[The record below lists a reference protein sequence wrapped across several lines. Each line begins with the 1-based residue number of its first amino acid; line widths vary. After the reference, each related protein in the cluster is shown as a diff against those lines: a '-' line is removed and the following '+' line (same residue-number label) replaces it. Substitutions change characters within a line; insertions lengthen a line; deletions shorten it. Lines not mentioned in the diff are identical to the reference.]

1 VGASRVH
8 ASGFLRT
15 IAVVVMTLG
24 LVACSQTEGT
34 ARGVVTSV
42 EGTLEEVT
50 SFVVLVDGSELD
62 FTPTADG
69 DYDFPLSH
77 LREHQR
83 TGEPVLVGW
92 EIVGSV
98 RYALSLA
105 DG

>member
-1 VGASRVH
+1 MGASRVH
-8 ASGFLRT
+8 PSSILKSL
-15 IAVVVMTLG
+15 AVVVMLLG
-24 LVACSQTEGT
+24 LVACNQTEGT
-34 ARGVVTSV
+34 AHGVVTSV
-42 EGTLEEVT
+42 DGSLEDVS
-50 SFVVLVDGSELD
+50 SFVVLVEGSELE
-62 FTPTADG
+62 FTPTTDG
-69 DYDFPLSH
+69 EYDFPLSH